1 VLIQVDLVPIML
13 LEIEKKKEETQIE
26 GLDIIIPVYY

>member
-1 VLIQVDLVPIML
+1 MLIQVDLVPIML